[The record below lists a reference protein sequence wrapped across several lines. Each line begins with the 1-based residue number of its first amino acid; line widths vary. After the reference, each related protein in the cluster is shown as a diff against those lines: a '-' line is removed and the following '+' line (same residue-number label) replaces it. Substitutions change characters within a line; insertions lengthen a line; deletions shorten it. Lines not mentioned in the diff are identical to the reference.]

1 MVISIQLAKIAI
13 IANEVIQMIVNSTEL
28 QNNFGKYLMMAA
40 YEDIVITR
48 NGTEIARL
56 TTNKQ
61 ENQINRVHEGMP
73 IEGYGQKATY
83 EEFLRLRSET
93 EDRYEYI
100 DGEIYL
106 LSSPK
111 TAHQYAVGELYVNFH
126 QFFEKTSCTP
136 MIAPYDIE
144 LKKPS
149 GEMNMVQP
157 DLMVICDLDE
167 HLGEDDYYK
176 GVPSLVVEVLSK
188 STRKKD
194 LLIKADLYCLTG
206 VQEYWIVN
214 PENKQ
219 IIVYQF
225 EDLDINKIV
234 TFSSRDRARSFLF
247 NDFELE
253 VNKIFHL

>member
-1 MVISIQLAKIAI
+1 
-13 IANEVIQMIVNSTEL
+13 MIVNSTEL

-56 TTNKQ
+56 TTKQQ
-61 ENQINRVHEGMP
+61 ENQINWVHERMP

-83 EEFLRLRSET
+83 DEFLRLRSET
-93 EDRYEYI
+93 EERYEYI

-111 TAHQYAVGELYVNFH
+111 TAHQYAVTRLIALFH
-126 QFFEKTSCTP
+126 NFFEGTDCTP
-136 MIAPYDIE
+136 FVAPYDIE
-144 LKKPS
+144 LMKPS

-167 HLGEDDYYK
+167 HLGADDYYK

-194 LLIKADLYCLTG
+194 LLIKADLYRQTG

-214 PENKQ
+214 PENRQ
-219 IIVYQF
+219 IIIYQF
-225 EDLDINKIV
+225 EDQDIKEMV
-234 TFSSRDRARSFLF
+234 SFSSEDTAKSFIF
-247 NDFELE
+247 DELE
-253 VNKIFHL
+253 IELRGLFKK